1 MSTSSTQPEVLQQ
14 ALQDAIVQAVLER
27 LRVMNLSGI
36 RQAGPA
42 SSAAATA
49 AATSAEKEPAEKAP
63 STASSPGT
71 LQLADRV
78 VTMAS
83 LSGRLSGV
91 QRLVVPARAVV
102 TPAVRDRLREL
113 RIALAFASPAQRSGL
128 ASQAT
133 ASRRL
138 YIHQSGTRIDTTM
151 LVTRLS
157 ATTRC
162 ESLVGCPVPQAA
174 RELAAVL
181 TNESTYGLWITPSW
195 AEAQG
200 LANRSSNVRAVV
212 ASDLR
217 MVREA
222 RRTWNAN
229 LLVLDP
235 HRTAAEE
242 MTRLTCEF
250 MQCESAK

>member
-1 MSTSSTQPEVLQQ
+1 MSTSSTQPEALQQ

-27 LRVMNLSGI
+27 LRAMNLSEV
-36 RQAGPA
+36 REAGSA
-42 SSAAATA
+42 TSSHAAATA
-49 AATSAEKEPAEKAP
+49 DPPAKDKAV
-63 STASSPGT
+63 STDAKSRT
-71 LQLADRV
+71 LELQDRV
-78 VTMAS
+78 VTLAS
-83 LSGRLSGV
+83 LSGRLSGIH
-91 QRLVVPARAVV
+91 RVVAPARAVI

-113 RIALAFASPAQRSGL
+113 RIALSVAAPAKQTT
-128 ASQAT
+128 ATSQAST
-133 ASRRL
+133 IRRL
-138 YIHQSGTRIDTTM
+138 YIHQSGARIDTTT
-151 LVTRLS
+151 LVTRLA
-157 ATTRC
+157 ATTRS

-174 RELAAVL
+174 KELAAVL
-181 TNESTYGLWITPSW
+181 TNESTYGLWITPHW

-200 LANRSSNVRAVV
+200 LANRSSNVRAIV
-212 ASDLR
+212 ATDLR

-235 HRTAAEE
+235 NRTAADE